1 MRKIAKK
8 ALILTTGWFFV
19 LLGVLGLF
27 LPVLQGILF
36 LLIGL
41 LILSTEY
48 AWAHNLL
55 QKLRSRFPG
64 IASKLEEAKIKTELW
79 MAKMRAR

>member
-1 MRKIAKK
+1 MPKVLKK
-8 ALILTTGWFFV
+8 VVILATGWAFV

-36 LLIGL
+36 LLVGL

-48 AWAHNLL
+48 VWAHHLL
-55 QKLRSRFPG
+55 QRMRNRFPG
-64 IASKLEEAKIKTELW
+64 IASKLEQAKTRSEEW
-79 MAKMRAR
+79 MAKVSSR